1 MNDVP
6 PALES
11 LTYSWGDAYLFSYG
25 HDRWVALRRDKRCFV
40 TASTLTGLEEAIMSD
55 YNDNLVPRDEDLA
68 QPGDESDDE
77 GVCDDEDGTDFPG
90 TDTPDVLI
98 LLRRTFPR
106 WAISCSQSAHVWT
119 ARTDRQAIAENSP
132 VLLCVALVL
141 IERRQHKAF
150 RGTGQD
156 ES

>member
-1 MNDVP
+1 MRDFP
-6 PALES
+6 SALES
-11 LTYSWGDAYLFSYG
+11 LNYGWGDAYLFGYS
-25 HDRWVALRRDKRCFV
+25 HDRWIALRRDKRYFL
-40 TASTLTGLEEAIMSD
+40 TAGTLTGLEEAIMSD
-55 YNDNLVPRDEDLA
+55 YNDNLVPRDEDLP

-90 TDTPDVLI
+90 TDTPDVLT

-106 WAISCSQSAHVWT
+106 WAISYSQSTHVWT
-119 ARTDRQAIAENSP
+119 ARNDRQAIAENSP

-141 IERRQHKAF
+141 IERRQHRAS
-150 RGTGQD
+150 RGTGQE